1 MVGSGSLLGFWAVFN
16 SVFKVGFPSG
26 MLNSACG
33 MSSAVSN
40 LSVVDKYFK
49 KEFGSWI
56 KIPGHFQLFQLM
68 DFSKRFGLVPY
79 QGQGEGR
86 IDNLSFTRGNG
97 VKVFLTP
104 VATDQYLSVD
114 DAICVN
120 L

>member
-1 MVGSGSLLGFWAVFN
+1 
-16 SVFKVGFPSG
+16 
-26 MLNSACG
+26 
-33 MSSAVSN
+33 
-40 LSVVDKYFK
+40 
-49 KEFGSWI
+49 
-56 KIPGHFQLFQLM
+56 M

-79 QGQGEGR
+79 QGQVEGR